1 MKPRSKQETERGAVF
16 AKGGKGHM
24 LREQAAGK
32 ARPGITGKAQTT
44 APGAKSAKGGQ
55 KTHGYGLSK
64 PAAKAGHTA
73 PPRKGR

>member
-1 MKPRSKQETERGAVF
+1 MKPRSKQETERGVVF

-24 LREQAAGK
+24 LPEQAAGK
-32 ARPGITGKAQTT
+32 ARSGISGKAQTT

-64 PAAKAGHTA
+64 PAAPGRTA